1 MLGYK
6 EGKLP
11 GWDGTSIYLRN
22 IGVPFQNVQH
32 GLPRHPNTYRQSTF
46 PSAIAP
52 PAVSSA
58 PLNSGA
64 TVLCSANNPVFLSI
78 RSCCLEG
85 IPLLF
90 LWPEMGE
97 TGTMPIPN
105 HQLKEKQNLRKEVNR
120 SARHEARSYFSLRL
134 ETQGIT
140 RKRLGLVGSSPL
152 GQTLSFLYFH
162 LRGLKLVIKTL
173 AIFTELSKPKLL
185 RAEFYLS
192 PLLQEIEE
200 PALIKKEFL
209 QHFKNFLG
217 TADRS
222 ALVALMTADDVKK
235 TIFLKANKAQG
246 PDGFTAE
253 FFQSSWSIVGK
264 IVTKAILEFLS
275 SFKPTASRLSSM

>member
-1 MLGYK
+1 M
-6 EGKLP
+6 
-11 GWDGTSIYLRN
+11 
-22 IGVPFQNVQH
+22 
-32 GLPRHPNTYRQSTF
+32 
-46 PSAIAP
+46 
-52 PAVSSA
+52 
-58 PLNSGA
+58 
-64 TVLCSANNPVFLSI
+64 
-78 RSCCLEG
+78 
-85 IPLLF
+85 
-90 LWPEMGE
+90 
-97 TGTMPIPN
+97 
-105 HQLKEKQNLRKEVNR
+105 
-120 SARHEARSYFSLRL
+120 
-134 ETQGIT
+134 
-140 RKRLGLVGSSPL
+140 
-152 GQTLSFLYFH
+152 
-162 LRGLKLVIKTL
+162 IKTL

-217 TADRS
+217 TADSNGWGGDTEEIRSLLSHFITDEQGS

-275 SFKPTASRLSSM
+275 SFKPTASRLSSMWMCHFIGKIWSNHFSLFSDSSILPVERFLGLFGLKFILALPKLA